1 MNKKEQTHLLSI
13 IATHWK
19 NDDEVGLYQEI
30 KKLIITTSKE
40 AYKKGYINKIVSEWE
55 K

>member
-1 MNKKEQTHLLSI
+1 MTKKEQTHLLSI

-40 AYKKGYINKIVSEWE
+40 AYKKGYIYRVLSEP
-55 K
+55 KK